1 MQEEQFFGETEC
13 LQSDLITEN
22 YKDRE
27 EMHKNDTIITVS
39 KLYYAL
45 RLIHVFV
52 GVTEKA
58 KRH

>member
-1 MQEEQFFGETEC
+1 
-13 LQSDLITEN
+13 
-22 YKDRE
+22 
-27 EMHKNDTIITVS
+27 MHKNDTIITVS

-58 KRH
+58 KRHRILTL